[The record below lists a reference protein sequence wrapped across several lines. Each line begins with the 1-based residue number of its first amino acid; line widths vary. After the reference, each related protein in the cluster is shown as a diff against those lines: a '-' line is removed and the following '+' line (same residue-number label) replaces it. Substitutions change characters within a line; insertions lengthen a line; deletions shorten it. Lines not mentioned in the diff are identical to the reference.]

1 MPREIPKNNEMREQA
16 YYAIQKRR
24 ILGKLKYIVPKEY
37 PEMSLSDIESVADEL
52 LEAYSVEGVKKLTD
66 EELKKMLT
74 IKVDT
79 RKQINVMRQM
89 YKGALFSEK
98 AIEKEEKVIR
108 ERESAAIE
116 AVKKHAKD
124 LNSERY
130 KTKKSRQELKKTIEN
145 NEKLKKK
152 DIKISKKTKKQKSI
166 GKPILVAAM
175 LGMMT
180 VGGTAAICSAGANSI
195 TVQMEEAGCFD
206 DEYYSLNTSDK
217 GLVVYKNNDE
227 NSSFYKEG
235 KYYGEF
241 PFYEFAKE
249 QVPKAIRKGF
259 TEDEAVIGICKKYGG
274 HPSWVA
280 AKKSTVSSRIVTE
293 FKAGTEEINKAL
305 KTSKSRGLK

>member
-1 MPREIPKNNEMREQA
+1 MPREIPKNSKIREQG
-16 YYAIQKRR
+16 YYAIQKGR

-37 PEMSLSDIESVADEL
+37 PEMPFDDIERIAVEL

-89 YKGALFSEK
+89 YRGALVSEK

-116 AVKKHAKD
+116 TVKKHAKD

-130 KTKKSRQELKKTIEN
+130 KTKKSRQVLKKTIEN

-166 GKPILVAAM
+166 GKKVFVASM

-180 VGGTAAICSAGANSI
+180 LGGTAAICSAGTYNI
-195 TVQMEEAGCFD
+195 NNQMKEAGCFEEGYYTVDSID
-206 DEYYSLNTSDK
+206 DNQI
-217 GLVVYKNNDE
+217 
-227 NSSFYKEG
+227 
-235 KYYGEF
+235 YGPYNRGE
-241 PFYEFAKE
+241 PYCTATQYVQMKIPDVME
-249 QVPKAIRKGF
+249 KGF
-259 TEDEAVIGICKKYGG
+259 TEEEAIIGLSSQYG
-274 HPSWVA
+274 PQASI
-280 AKKSTVSSRIVTE
+280 KTKNSTATSVLTTRFS
-293 FKAGTEEINKAL
+293 AGTEEISKILKAG
-305 KTSKSRGLK
+305 KAKGLR